1 MHPGGFDSFQQPV
14 FMLRIIK
21 NVKNRNMSYTY
32 KCSAL
37 FHAFEAAS
45 DRGRRY
51 HDIVLIPDE
60 IDHFVDVC
68 NSSVVKKLAQFFA
81 ILASSKR
88 AYGNPLLP
96 PFHV

>member
-1 MHPGGFDSFQQPV
+1 MHPGGFDSFQQHV
-14 FMLRIIK
+14 FMPRIIK

-32 KCSAL
+32 NFSAP

-45 DRGRRY
+45 ARGRRY
-51 HDIVLIPDE
+51 HDIVLIADE

-68 NSSVVKKLAQFFA
+68 NSSVVKKSPQSFA

-88 AYGNPLLP
+88 AYECTRFP